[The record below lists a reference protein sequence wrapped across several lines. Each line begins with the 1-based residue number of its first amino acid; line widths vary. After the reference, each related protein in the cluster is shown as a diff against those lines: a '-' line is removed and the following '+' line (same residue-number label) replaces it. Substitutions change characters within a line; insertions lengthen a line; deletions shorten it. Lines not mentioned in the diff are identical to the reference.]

1 MGSRP
6 GHVPSGRGEATQ
18 TLGAAGRGT
27 GVVRTQRQNQPVR
40 TRAGALP
47 GATEAAGVTDK
58 SRSLPV
64 KTASRHGRN
73 PLPSPLLPADHPG
86 SQGAWELSPVTQRT
100 RLGRRRQPRSPP
112 CAGRCWPEVTAL
124 LTRGRRAPPAGT
136 RHRGRSWGPAGKLY
150 AAESVEGLPVP
161 PPPQSR
167 CHCAVPSRHEAHH
180 GRLAPGHHDC
190 DISGGPGCHWLCRLV

>member
-6 GHVPSGRGEATQ
+6 GRVPSGRGEATQ

-27 GVVRTQRQNQPVR
+27 GVVRTQRRNQPVR

-58 SRSLPV
+58 SRSRPV

-100 RLGRRRQPRSPP
+100 RLGRCRRPRSPP

-124 LTRGRRAPPAGT
+124 LTRGRQAPEGGRGDRRESTRRRRAWKAFQ
-136 RHRGRSWGPAGKLY
+136 SL
-150 AAESVEGLPVP
+150 

-190 DISGGPGCHWLCRLV
+190 DISGGPGCHWLRRLV